1 MKRFDDIVTM
11 TDDLHLTTRT
21 ASRSGCSDPASS
33 FVVGSTESE
42 ARGSTARQK
51 LQAVMLEPSSW
62 LAPSAVLANVNF
74 FLVNLLN
81 SVVFY
86 RLLCLLQLDVAHDSA
101 A

>member
-1 MKRFDDIVTM
+1 MKRFYDIVTM

-51 LQAVMLEPSSW
+51 LQAVMLEPPSW
-62 LAPSAVLANVNF
+62 RIRYFETFLIAFFPSQMCQVYTWHSDEEKMAFKNV
-74 FLVNLLN
+74 
-81 SVVFY
+81 SK
-86 RLLCLLQLDVAHDSA
+86 
-101 A
+101 